1 MSVNGDAETFREAII
16 CVSLELGQAYGE
28 DGVTMRAIASRLGT
42 SATALYSC
50 FENKAAI
57 MRHLRV
63 RGVVSLTRSLLEG
76 IGTGDARTELLGV
89 SRRYLAFAR
98 DNPWLYR
105 VVFLE
110 DSLFQRDGS
119 PAETTA
125 LSGAEQDFE
134 ASFIAWVTE
143 LNGRAPASPSRAVGQ
158 WWATMHGLAAL
169 ILTGHVVSDH
179 RYLPVGELEEFIDTY
194 TRGVV
199 AGLAAVR

>member
-1 MSVNGDAETFREAII
+1 MSVNGDAEAFREAII

-50 FENKAAI
+50 FESKAAI

-63 RGVVSLTRSLLEG
+63 RGVVSLTKSLIDG
-76 IGTGDARTELLGV
+76 IGQGDAASELLGV

-98 DNPWLYR
+98 ENPWLYR

-110 DSLFQRDGS
+110 DSLFQREGTPS
-119 PAETTA
+119 ESTA

-134 ASFIAWVTE
+134 TYFIAWVTE
-143 LNGRAPASPSRAVGQ
+143 VNGRAPSNPSRVVGQ
-158 WWATMHGLAAL
+158 WWAGMHGLAAL
-169 ILTGHVVSDH
+169 ILTGHIVADH
-179 RYLPVGELEEFIDTY
+179 RYLPVGELEELIDTY
-194 TRGVV
+194 IRGVV
-199 AGLAAVR
+199 AGLAVVR

>member
-1 MSVNGDAETFREAII
+1 MNGDAEEFREAII

-63 RGVVSLTRSLLEG
+63 RGVVSLSRALLEG
-76 IGTGDARTELLGV
+76 AGLGDPTSELLGV

-105 VVFLE
+105 LLFLD
-110 DSLFQRDGS
+110 DSLFHHGGMPS
-119 PAETTA
+119 EAIA
-125 LSGAEQDFE
+125 LSAAVQEF
-134 ASFIAWVTE
+134 ATHFVSWVTA
-143 LNGRAPASPSRAVGQ
+143 LNGRAPTHPSRVVGQ
-158 WWATMHGLAAL
+158 WWATMHGLASL
-169 ILTGHVVSDH
+169 ILTGHIVADH
-179 RYLPVGELEEFIDTY
+179 HYLPVGELEELVDAYI
-194 TRGVV
+194 RGAV
-199 AGLAAVR
+199 AGLSVVR